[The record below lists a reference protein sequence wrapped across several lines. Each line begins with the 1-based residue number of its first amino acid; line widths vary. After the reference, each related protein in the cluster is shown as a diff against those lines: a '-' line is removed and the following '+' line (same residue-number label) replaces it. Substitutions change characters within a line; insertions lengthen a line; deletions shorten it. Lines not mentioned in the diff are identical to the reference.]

1 MVGPDLVDLYNSA
14 QVQSYLNGIPAR
26 DLHHD
31 KSIYQ
36 HGCLRKVRMY
46 EYICKCTCTYIH
58 LITRNLHGK
67 PNCGE

>member
-1 MVGPDLVDLYNSA
+1 MDLYNSA

-26 DLHHD
+26 DLHRD

-36 HGCLRKVRMY
+36 HGCLRKVSTY
-46 EYICKCTCTYIH
+46 VKCTCTDIH